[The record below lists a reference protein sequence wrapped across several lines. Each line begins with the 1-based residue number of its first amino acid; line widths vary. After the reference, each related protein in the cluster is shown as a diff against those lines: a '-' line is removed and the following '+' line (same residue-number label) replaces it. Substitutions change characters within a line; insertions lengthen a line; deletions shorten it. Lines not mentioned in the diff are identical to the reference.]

1 MNALDALRRMVD
13 NYPGGRPAI
22 ALRLGKTDEV
32 LRKELNG
39 SPTHKLGLVDAVTIA
54 QLCAEVESPNAQA
67 LAHCVAAESH
77 GRFTS
82 DLAVPHVVPASV
94 VTGLS
99 AHVHEAGQL
108 VGAVLDS
115 MTDGCVSDN
124 ELRSIER
131 ESADLVMTM
140 QSLLESCRANNLAGK
155 LVHLRRQPD
164 IHP

>member
-39 SPTHKLGLVDAVTIA
+39 SPTHKLGLIDAVTVA
-54 QLCAEVESPNAQA
+54 QLCAEVASPSAQA
-67 LAHCVAAESH
+67 LAHCVAIESH
-77 GRFTS
+77 GRFVS
-82 DLAVPHVVPASV
+82 DPGPQAVPASV

-108 VGAVLDS
+108 VGSVLDS
-115 MTDGCVSDN
+115 MADGCVSDN

-131 ESADLVMTM
+131 ESADLVLTM
-140 QSLLESCRANNLAGK
+140 HSLIESCRANNLASK
-155 LVHLRRQPD
+155 PAHLRRQPD